1 MCVNCRMTYMPDIAW
16 LRPDATTI
24 VVQQLLAENARLRS
38 ALHGVQAELA
48 AKDAEVRDLQARLK
62 AQEAEAE
69 RLRAKAATPKKTP
82 RNSSMPPS
90 RGEKPQGDGKP
101 PRRRRTGRKGSHRP
115 LCANPTRVENV
126 LAKTCPTCQADVSAV
141 PQAPLETYDKV
152 EIPPVE
158 PIVTQVN
165 LHGGTCPCC
174 NNAFKAKPPE
184 GLEPWTL
191 FGPRLVAFVIL
202 LRQYGFV
209 SFRRMV
215 VMLQCMFGVTVSEG
229 GLSNLLRR
237 QVAAFKAQQERIR
250 QDVLRGRQIESD
262 ETTMQVGKKRWQQW
276 VFHHGLSCCFV
287 AAMSRG
293 KKVVEEFLA
302 GVRPEVWV
310 SDRLGSQM
318 GWAKLHQ
325 VCLAHLLR
333 TCQHVI
339 DSGDVAFAWR
349 VMALLRRAIWHHKM
363 RDTVM
368 KRLGKGA
375 PAAFRHRINAE
386 MDELLRDQQSH
397 PAARKLRRS
406 LVKAREN
413 LFVFL
418 DHPAVPPTNNGSER
432 ALRPGVIFRKVT
444 NCFRSEWGAH
454 LHCGVR
460 SAIETGRRRGIGAL
474 ESIMLTIQ
482 GKPLLVT
489 E

>member
-1 MCVNCRMTYMPDIAW
+1 MPDIAS
-16 LRPDATTI
+16 LRSDATTI
-24 VVQQLLAENARLRS
+24 VVQQLLVENARLRS
-38 ALHGVQAELA
+38 ALKGAQSASA
-48 AKDAEVRDLQARLK
+48 AKDVLIQDLQTRLK

-69 RLRAKAATPKKTP
+69 RLRTKAAVPKKTP
-82 RNSSMPPS
+82 QNSSIPPS
-90 RGEKPQGDGKP
+90 RGEKPQGDDKP
-101 PRRRRTGRKGSHRP
+101 PRRRRPGRKGSHRP
-115 LCANPTRVENV
+115 LCPNPTRIENV
-126 LAKTCPTCQADVSAV
+126 LAETCQNCGADVSNE
-141 PQAPLETYDKV
+141 PQTPVETFDNV
-152 EIPPVE
+152 EIPPIK
-158 PIVTQVN
+158 PIVTRVN

-174 NNAFKAKPPE
+174 SKAFKAKPPKGME
-184 GLEPWTL
+184 AWNL
-191 FGPRLVAFVIL
+191 FGPHLVAFVIL

-209 SFRRMV
+209 SFERLV

-229 GLSNLLRR
+229 GLSNMLRR
-237 QVAAFKAQQERIR
+237 QVGAFQAQQERIR
-250 QDVLRGRQIESD
+250 QDVLRGKQIESD
-262 ETTMQVGKKRWQQW
+262 ETTMRVGKKRWQQW
-276 VFHHGLSCCFV
+276 VFHNGLSCCFV

-293 KKVVEEFLA
+293 KEVVETFLG

-339 DSGDVAFAWR
+339 DSGDVAFAWQ
-349 VMALLRRAIWHHKM
+349 VAALFRRAIWLHNM
-363 RDTVM
+363 RDKLI
-368 KRLGKGA
+368 KRLGNGA
-375 PAAFRHRINAE
+375 PAAFSFRINAA
-386 MDELLRDQQSH
+386 MDELLKQEPSH

-406 LVKAREN
+406 LLKARKN

-418 DHPAVPPTNNGSER
+418 DRPDVPPTNNGSER
-432 ALRPGVIFRKVT
+432 SLRPGVIFRKVT

-474 ESIMLTIQ
+474 ESIMLTMQ
-482 GKPLLVT
+482 GKQLLAA